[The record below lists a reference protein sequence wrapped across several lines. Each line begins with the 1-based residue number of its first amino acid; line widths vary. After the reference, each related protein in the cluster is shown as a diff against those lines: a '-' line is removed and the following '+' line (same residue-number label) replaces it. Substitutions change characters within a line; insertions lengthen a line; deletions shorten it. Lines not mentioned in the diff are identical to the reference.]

1 MSVALVVVSFIV
13 VLFVLVSSHELG
25 HMVVAKRAGVKVEE
39 FGIGFPPRLFAIKR
53 GETSY
58 SVNLIP
64 LGAFVRTPG
73 ENDPTVPGSLASK
86 GPWTRLGVYA
96 AGPVVNVI
104 VAFVILSVYFMLPT
118 EVVRGDGVMVQSVSQ
133 GSPAEEEGIK
143 PGDIMLRMDEQQI
156 REWKDVKEAVNSNG
170 GEEKN
175 LLLQRGGEQIGVNLK
190 PEFDSD
196 PDVNRY
202 TIGVFLCWG
211 IVTEVEEDSPAEEA
225 GIRPGDTIIGING
238 EAVYSEEIIL
248 DALDSA
254 GAGEEISLLL
264 LRDGETVSTSL
275 KPSAQDGNQTIGL
288 HTEWVSG
295 TRVETDRL
303 PIWRAIHR
311 GGDFVVHVPYLIKES
326 IPIIRE
332 DPGKAVAGPI
342 GAAQLTVEAVK
353 ASGFGIVLLMAGIIS
368 IGLALFNFIP
378 IPPLDGGGMLI
389 GLIEG
394 IRRGKRL
401 SARTV
406 RLAYIAGTAFILTL
420 FVGIMYNDIVRLIDY
435 IRTGEGIF
443 GL

>member
-1 MSVALVVVSFIV
+1 MSVALIIVSFIV

-25 HMVVAKRAGVKVEE
+25 HMVAAKRAGVKVEE

-73 ENDPTVPGSLASK
+73 ENDPAVPGSLASK

-96 AGPVVNVI
+96 AGPIVNVV
-104 VAFVILSVYFMLPT
+104 VAFIILSVFFMLPYD
-118 EVVRGDGVMVQSVSQ
+118 VVRGDGIMVNHVSER
-133 GSPAEEEGIK
+133 SPAEEEGVK
-143 PGDIMLRMDEQQI
+143 PGDVILKIDEQEV
-156 REWKDVKEAVNSNG
+156 RERKDVQEALNSNG
-170 GEEKN
+170 GEEKSI
-175 LLLQRGGEQIGVNLK
+175 LVSRGREQFEIDLA

-196 PDVNRY
+196 EGQY
-202 TIGVFLCWG
+202 IMGVLLWWG
-211 IVTEVEEDSPAEEA
+211 IVTEVESGSSAEEA
-225 GIRPGDTIIGING
+225 GISPGDTIVGIDG
-238 EAVYSEEIIL
+238 KQIISDATMFAAL
-248 DALDSA
+248 DAA
-254 GAGEEISLLL
+254 EGKEEVSLIL
-264 LRDGETVSTSL
+264 LRDGEDISKTL
-275 KPSAQDGNQTIGL
+275 KPSPQGVFELTGIG
-288 HTEWVSG
+288 TQWVSH
-295 TRVETDRL
+295 TQSETERR
-303 PIWRAIHR
+303 PIWQAIYR
-311 GGDFVVHVPYLIKES
+311 GGHFVVRVPYLIKES

-353 ASGFGIVLLMAGIIS
+353 ASGFGNVLLLAGIIS

-394 IRRGKRL
+394 VRRGKRL

-406 RLAYIAGTAFILTL
+406 RLAYVAGTALILTL

-435 IRTGEGIF
+435 IRTGEGVF

>member
-1 MSVALVVVSFIV
+1 MSVALIIVSFIV

-39 FGIGFPPRLFAIKR
+39 FGIGFPPRLFGIKR
-53 GETSY
+53 GETTY
-58 SVNLIP
+58 SLNLIP

-96 AGPVVNVI
+96 AGPIVNVV
-104 VAFVILSVYFMLPT
+104 VALVILSVFFMLPYD
-118 EVVRGDGVMVQSVSQ
+118 VVRGDGIMVNHVSE
-133 GSPAEEEGIK
+133 GSPAKKGGVK
-143 PGDIMLRMDEQQI
+143 PGDVILKIDEQEVHE
-156 REWKDVKEAVNSNG
+156 RKDVQEALNSDG
-170 GEEKN
+170 GEEKSI
-175 LLLQRGGEQIGVNLK
+175 LVKRGGEQFAIDLV

-196 PDVNRY
+196 EGQY
-202 TIGVFLCWG
+202 IMGVLLWWG
-211 IVTEVEEDSPAEEA
+211 IVTEVESGSSAEEA
-225 GIRPGDTIIGING
+225 GISPGDTIVGIDG
-238 EAVYSEEIIL
+238 KEIIS
-248 DALDSA
+248 DATMFVALNA
-254 GAGEEISLLL
+254 AEGKEEVSLIL
-264 LRDGETVSTSL
+264 LRGGEDISKTL
-275 KPSAQDGNQTIGL
+275 KASPQGVFELTGIG
-288 HTEWVSG
+288 TQWVSH
-295 TRVETDRL
+295 TQFETERR
-303 PIWRAIHR
+303 PIWQAIYR
-311 GGDFVVHVPYLIKES
+311 GGHFVVRVPYLIKES

-394 IRRGKRL
+394 VRRGKRL

-406 RLAYIAGTAFILTL
+406 RLAYVAGTALILTV
-420 FVGIMYNDIVRLIDY
+420 FVVIMYNDIVRLIDY
-435 IRTGEGIF
+435 IRTGEGVF